1 MNPKKETG
9 LVTVLYNGIDMLPD
23 FFESLAR
30 QTYTGFR
37 LYIIDNSPDPDVL
50 EKSRELAEKY
60 HLDYRFLRNEQN
72 AGVAKGNNQGTDLAL
87 GDGCEF
93 ILFLNYDI
101 SFSEDTIFNMVNHA
115 RSENE
120 KIVAPKIYYAGTNTI
135 WMAGGVIHEH
145 RGINSHRG
153 IKKEDIGQFDE
164 IEYTGYAP
172 TCFLLVHRS
181 VFDLIG
187 QMDENY
193 FVYFDD
199 TDFVYRSLKKGL
211 KICYFPHSQVHH
223 KVSISTGGEESP
235 FSVYYLTR
243 NRFYFIIKNYAGFN
257 RIRSLLYTVKNRLWW
272 YLKADK
278 KQRSSFRKGLADLP
292 GMLALL
298 RKEKNPI

>member
-1 MNPKKETG
+1 MKSDKETG
-9 LVTVLYNGIDMLPD
+9 LVTVLYNGLDMLPD

-37 LYIIDNSPDPDVL
+37 LYIVDNSPGPEVL
-50 EKSRELAEKY
+50 EESRLLAEKY
-60 HLDYRFLRNEQN
+60 QIDYKFLRNSEN
-72 AGVAKGNNQGTDLAL
+72 AGVAKGNNQGTEMAL
-87 GDGCEF
+87 DDGCEY

-101 SFSEDTIFNMVNHA
+101 SFGEDTILQMVNYA
-115 RSENE
+115 RSEDE
-120 KIVAPKIYYAGTNTI
+120 KIVAPKIYYAGTNI
-135 WMAGGVIHEH
+135 FWMAGGSISEK

-153 IKKEDIGQFDE
+153 IKKEDTGQYDE

-181 VFDLIG
+181 VFDLVG

-199 TDFVYRSLKKGL
+199 TDFIYRALKKGL
-211 KICYFPHSQVHH
+211 KICYFPRSEVHH
-223 KVSISTGGEESP
+223 KVSISTGGEDSP

-243 NRFYFIIKNYAGFN
+243 NRFYFIIKNYSGSN
-257 RIRSLLYTVKNRLWW
+257 RIRSLLYTMRNRFGW

-278 KQRSSFRKGLADLP
+278 EQRKSFRKGVSDLRD
-292 GMLALL
+292 MLSLL
-298 RKEKNPI
+298 RKNKSGI